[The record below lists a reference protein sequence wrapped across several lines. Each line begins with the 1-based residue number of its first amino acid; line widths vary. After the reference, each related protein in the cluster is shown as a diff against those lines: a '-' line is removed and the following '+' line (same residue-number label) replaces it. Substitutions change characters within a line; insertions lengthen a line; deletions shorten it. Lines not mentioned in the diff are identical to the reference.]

1 MAHIDELRL
10 MTKVARLYYERGL
23 RQSQIANQLALSQT
37 TISRLLK
44 RAEQEQIVRIRI
56 SVPPGAYPDLED
68 ALQTS
73 YQLKDVI
80 VVDCADDESDL
91 LRQLGA
97 AAAHYVETTI
107 RQGDTIGIS
116 SRSISLLAMLDA
128 MHPLAHLSKANVVQ
142 ILGSIGEPT
151 DEAHAAHLTRRLA
164 ELMHGNAIF
173 LPAPGVVGSADAR
186 RILMEDQYVRDVS
199 KLFDHLDLALVGIGA
214 TEPHKLLASQGNFFT
229 QEELDTLKS
238 NGAVGNICLRFYNIN
253 GEPVITPIDNR
264 IVGVEYKHLQ
274 QATRTVGIVGGQNK
288 FAAILGAIKGGW
300 INVLITDRFTAER
313 LRQV

>member
-1 MAHIDELRL
+1 MARIDELRL

-107 RQGDTIGIS
+107 RWS
-116 SRSISLLAMLDA
+116 
-128 MHPLAHLSKANVVQ
+128 P
-142 ILGSIGEPT
+142 P
-151 DEAHAAHLTRRLA
+151 
-164 ELMHGNAIF
+164 
-173 LPAPGVVGSADAR
+173 
-186 RILMEDQYVRDVS
+186 
-199 KLFDHLDLALVGIGA
+199 
-214 TEPHKLLASQGNFFT
+214 
-229 QEELDTLKS
+229 
-238 NGAVGNICLRFYNIN
+238 
-253 GEPVITPIDNR
+253 
-264 IVGVEYKHLQ
+264 
-274 QATRTVGIVGGQNK
+274 
-288 FAAILGAIKGGW
+288 
-300 INVLITDRFTAER
+300 
-313 LRQV
+313 